1 MMTIKETLKNK
12 ENPVVKVY
20 PVCGRVEAVVYEN
33 NVETGEKVMF
43 GTMTKAH
50 AELTECGMVKTGEV
64 SASWLFMPERQ
75 PERRSPYQDGS
86 DIRQLNM
93 EFLIKDPL
101 LRQRVFFRC

>member
-20 PVCGRVEAVVYEN
+20 SVCGRVEAVVYEN

-64 SASWLFMPERQ
+64 S
-75 PERRSPYQDGS
+75 GS
-86 DIRQLNM
+86 VLAVYAR
-93 EFLIKDPL
+93 KAA
-101 LRQRVFFRC
+101 